1 MISLATGGKPVLLAG
16 CKPRVLA
23 RTTDRKMKRFT
34 PSDLCI
40 NRGKAVGGL
49 VGG

>member
-16 CKPRVLA
+16 CEPRVLA
-23 RTTDRKMKRFT
+23 GAAIRKMKRFT

-40 NRGKAVGGL
+40 NRGKAVGGP
-49 VGG
+49 VNG